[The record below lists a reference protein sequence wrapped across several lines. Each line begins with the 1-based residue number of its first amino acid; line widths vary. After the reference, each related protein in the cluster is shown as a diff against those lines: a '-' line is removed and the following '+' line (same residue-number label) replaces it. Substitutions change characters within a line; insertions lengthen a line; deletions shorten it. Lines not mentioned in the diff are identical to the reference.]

1 MSLLNSLTSA
11 ALNAATGSSS
21 TGGTL
26 DASTMIKLAND
37 LLSQVGGV
45 SGLIGQLQAG
55 GLADVVASWV
65 GGGKPLPVSGE
76 QLQQA
81 LGGDTL
87 AQLAGRFGGDTQAV
101 SNGLADLLP
110 SIVGQLSSSG
120 QMPKQVGDVANMLGG
135 LFKG

>member
-1 MSLLNSLTSA
+1 MSLLNTLTSA
-11 ALNAATGSSS
+11 ALNAATGSSP
-21 TGGTL
+21 TGGAL

-45 SGLIGQLQAG
+45 SGLIGQLKAG

-65 GGGKPLPVSGE
+65 GGANPLPVTGE
-76 QLQQA
+76 QLQMA
-81 LGGDTL
+81 LGGETL
-87 AQLAGRFGGDTQAV
+87 TQLAGRFGGDTQAV

-110 SIVGQLSSSG
+110 SIVAQLSSSG
-120 QMPKQVGDVANMLGG
+120 QAPQQLGDVANLLGG